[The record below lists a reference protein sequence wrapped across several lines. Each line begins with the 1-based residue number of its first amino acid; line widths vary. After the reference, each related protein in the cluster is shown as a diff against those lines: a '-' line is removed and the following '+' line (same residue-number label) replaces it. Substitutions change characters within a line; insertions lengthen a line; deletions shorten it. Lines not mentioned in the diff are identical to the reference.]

1 MRRVVVTLVIT
12 VLACGVLGCGDSESG
27 RTVDSAPVELEPIG
41 EAGVD
46 QSPYPATYGSAT
58 GSGSDLVV
66 IESGPGVLKRRAT
79 ALRRPDGSWW
89 QLPDL
94 PFAGYVQLASAGDR
108 AVAGGIACTDSG
120 CTEGELAFAML
131 SEDRSEWIRLEAPD
145 VALSPTE
152 TELTTGPGL
161 SEFADFA
168 VGSGY
173 RVDAEGE
180 VSERVAAPR
189 PLPGATMFSETG
201 PAEVGCAVGDTYIS
215 MLAAF
220 PDPENVSFTSQ
231 RVLIG
236 DVYSQPLDGSEQP
249 TSLGPV
255 PADTVLSFG
264 AVCASGVLSVQGPDS
279 AAHFDVADRSWR
291 TTPSNLPELTFWVS
305 PISGRLAT
313 AADGSVAIRADPS
326 GNVVRRRT
334 DLTWDDTGIKGHVF
348 ATSDTIL
355 VIGDDLSITS
365 LDQG

>member
-1 MRRVVVTLVIT
+1 MRRILATLVVA
-12 VLACGVLGCGDSESG
+12 VLALGALGCGDSDSG
-27 RTVDSAPVELEPIG
+27 TAVDRAPVPLEPIG

-46 QSPYPATYGSAT
+46 RSPYPATYGSAT
-58 GSGSDLVV
+58 GAGADLVV
-66 IESGPGVLKRRAT
+66 IENGPGVQERRAT

-89 QLPDL
+89 RLPDL
-94 PFAGYVQLASAGDR
+94 PFGGYVQLASAGDR
-108 AVAGGIACTDSG
+108 AIAGGIACTDSG
-120 CTEGELAFAML
+120 CTKGELAFAML
-131 SEDRSEWIRLEAPD
+131 SDDRTEWTRLDAPG
-145 VALSPTE
+145 VELSPTE

-180 VSERVAAPR
+180 VSDRIGEPR
-189 PLPGATMFSETG
+189 RLPGATMFSDTG
-201 PAEVGCAVGDTYIS
+201 PREAGCAVGDTYIS

-220 PDPENVSFTSQ
+220 PDPDNVVFTSQ

-236 DVYSQPLDGSEQP
+236 DVYSQPLDGSARP

-264 AVCASGVLSVQGPDS
+264 VVCAGGVVSVQGPGT
-279 AAHFDVADRSWR
+279 AAHFDIATRSWR
-291 TTPSNLPELTFWVS
+291 TTPSNLPELTSWVS

-326 GNVVRRRT
+326 GSVVRRRA
-334 DLTWDDTGIKGHVF
+334 DYIWDDTGIRGHVF

-355 VIGDDLSITS
+355 VIGDDRSIAS
-365 LDQG
+365 VGQG